1 VRKAYRTALFVGLVI
16 LAVPALAI
24 AWIPMWIWYRTTQ
37 LDTFYRERPVLG
49 AMRTRQS
56 SSSNNSA
63 AAREALLE
71 NLPLGTNKALVITD
85 LSQIGFGCQA
95 MTAGSAGAK
104 LRKYRSADSTPAGTP
119 DTKPGVVDCQLMVP
133 AVLGHEHWIVDL
145 EFDGRG
151 QLINAVVARCNI
163 FL

>member
-1 VRKAYRTALFVGLVI
+1 MRKAYRTALFVGLVI

-104 LRKYRSADSTPAGTP
+104 LRKYAPPIARPRVHPTQSQVLSTASSWCLPCLAMSIGSSILSLTVAG
-119 DTKPGVVDCQLMVP
+119 
-133 AVLGHEHWIVDL
+133 
-145 EFDGRG
+145 
-151 QLINAVVARCNI
+151 N
-163 FL
+163 